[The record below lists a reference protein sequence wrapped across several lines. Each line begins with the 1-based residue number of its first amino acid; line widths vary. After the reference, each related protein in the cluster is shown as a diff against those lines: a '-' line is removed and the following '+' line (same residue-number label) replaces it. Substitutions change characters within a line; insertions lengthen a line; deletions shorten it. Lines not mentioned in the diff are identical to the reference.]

1 MAIDTFVKFDELY
14 TREEKEKLFG
24 NKHYYELFFSNKGG
38 LVMPLVLEWT
48 YADGTKEIERI
59 PVEIWRKN
67 EKKFRQVFV
76 KEKQVQSIKLDPW
89 RELADID
96 ESNNTY
102 PVPEKPVLFKVYKK
116 DKYKPAPNMM
126 KRAKQRDLKKP

>member
-1 MAIDTFVKFDELY
+1 
-14 TREEKEKLFG
+14 
-24 NKHYYELFFSNKGG
+24 
-38 LVMPLVLEWT
+38 MPLVLEWT

-67 EKKFRQVFV
+67 EKKFRQTFV
-76 KEKQVQSIKLDPW
+76 KEKQVQSVKLDPW

-96 ESNNTY
+96 EANNTY

-126 KRAKQRDLKKP
+126 QRAKQRSTPKP